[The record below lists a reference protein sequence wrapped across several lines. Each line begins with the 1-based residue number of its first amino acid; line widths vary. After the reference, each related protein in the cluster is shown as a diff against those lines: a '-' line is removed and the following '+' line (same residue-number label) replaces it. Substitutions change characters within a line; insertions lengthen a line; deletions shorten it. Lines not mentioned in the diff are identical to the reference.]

1 MLNPVFF
8 IAEIGGNH
16 EGDFDYAKKLLKL
29 AINSGVDAVKFQIYK
44 GNSLVSKRE
53 SPDRNQHFK
62 RFELYIDQYIEIAN
76 ICKENKVLFM
86 ASIWDLELLAIMNP
100 YISIHKVGS
109 GDITAF
115 PLLKAMVATGKPI
128 IVSTGLCTME
138 EVRDVVTYISSLDK
152 NYIEMKKLALLQ
164 CTTAY
169 PCPDTDVNLNA
180 MSSIRDQFQLPV
192 GYSDHTIGLE
202 AVQTAVAM
210 GAEIIEMHFT
220 DTRTEKTFRDHQV
233 SATCDEIKSM
243 MKKFSR
249 IKVFQGSCSKAPTN
263 SELTSGNVKS
273 FRRSIYAKR
282 TIKKGEYISENNITI
297 LRPNVG
303 IPATKYDD
311 ILGRRVLRKIDVHC
325 PVHDSDLEP
334 ASKYQSQ

>member
-1 MLNPVFF
+1 M
-8 IAEIGGNH
+8 
-16 EGDFDYAKKLLKL
+16 
-29 AINSGVDAVKFQIYK
+29 
-44 GNSLVSKRE
+44 
-53 SPDRNQHFK
+53 
-62 RFELYIDQYIEIAN
+62 
-76 ICKENKVLFM
+76 
-86 ASIWDLELLAIMNP
+86 
-100 YISIHKVGS
+100 
-109 GDITAF
+109 
-115 PLLKAMVATGKPI
+115 
-128 IVSTGLCTME
+128 
-138 EVRDVVTYISSLDK
+138 
-152 NYIEMKKLALLQ
+152 
-164 CTTAY
+164 
-169 PCPDTDVNLNA
+169 
-180 MSSIRDQFQLPV
+180 
-192 GYSDHTIGLE
+192 
-202 AVQTAVAM
+202 
-210 GAEIIEMHFT
+210 EMHFT

-243 MKKFSR
+243 MKKFSK

-311 ILGRRVLRKIDVHC
+311 ILGRRALRKIDVHC